1 MCYYK
6 KIHDNH
12 KLVELSD
19 IESLQKENITIESTT
34 KEFNNIS
41 QKIIELKKKI
51 ENEIN
56 KINDLY
62 EKTIDDL
69 TKSYLKKHEILL
81 KEENDLKEK
90 LQNEVSKC
98 KEQLENFLSQ
108 SNNEIQISERIN
120 KGIKKIEND
129 DKNII
134 KILSYVSKINKTQK
148 NINNLFSHLMKN
160 IKFNYEEEKSNIKYE
175 EYYFNGIY
183 IPKNIEIKDVSSNSL
198 NLNWNIDEI
207 NIINTDKNKIEYRVE
222 IKEEKEKF
230 KIVYEGNKNNC
241 LINNLKKN
249 TNYEIR
255 ICSLYNNLIG
265 LYSQIHKIKTLDIEN
280 IDSNILKESN
290 KNNELLGKLY
300 EWIGNK
306 KMELIFRGTRD
317 GMNNKSFHNKCDNKG
332 PNICLIR
339 NEKGHI
345 FGGYSS
351 ISWTSDC
358 NYHSAPDSFLF
369 TLTNIHNTEPTKFPS
384 KNDNKESYHHSTYGI
399 CFGGGHD
406 LGINSDF
413 INSGGWSNFS
423 FTYQDILGKG
433 KSIFTSDLNN
443 NNISFKI
450 KEIEIIKDK

>member
-90 LQNEVSKC
+90 LQNEVTKC

-351 ISWTSDC
+351 ISLTSDC

-443 NNISFKI
+443 NNNSFKI
-450 KEIEIIKDK
+450 KEIEIFKVK

>member
-1 MCYYK
+1 
-6 KIHDNH
+6 
-12 KLVELSD
+12 
-19 IESLQKENITIESTT
+19 
-34 KEFNNIS
+34 
-41 QKIIELKKKI
+41 
-51 ENEIN
+51 
-56 KINDLY
+56 
-62 EKTIDDL
+62 
-69 TKSYLKKHEILL
+69 
-81 KEENDLKEK
+81 
-90 LQNEVSKC
+90 
-98 KEQLENFLSQ
+98 
-108 SNNEIQISERIN
+108 
-120 KGIKKIEND
+120 
-129 DKNII
+129 
-134 KILSYVSKINKTQK
+134 
-148 NINNLFSHLMKN
+148 MKN

-183 IPKNIEIKDVSSNSL
+183 IPKNIEIKDVSTDSL

-207 NIINTDKNKIEYRVE
+207 NIIKIDKNKIKYRVE

-241 LINNLKKN
+241 SINNLKRN

-317 GMNNKSFHNKCDNKG
+317 GMSNKSFHNKCDNKG

-384 KNDNKESYHHSTYGI
+384 KK
-399 CFGGGHD
+399 
-406 LGINSDF
+406 
-413 INSGGWSNFS
+413 
-423 FTYQDILGKG
+423 
-433 KSIFTSDLNN
+433 
-443 NNISFKI
+443 
-450 KEIEIIKDK
+450 

>member
-6 KIHDNH
+6 KVHDNH
-12 KLVELSD
+12 KLVELLD

-56 KINDLY
+56 KINNLY

-69 TKSYLKKHEILL
+69 AKSYLKKHEILL

-90 LQNEVSKC
+90 LQNEVTKC

-108 SNNEIQISERIN
+108 SNNEIQIVERIN
-120 KGIKKIEND
+120 KGIKKTEND

-134 KILSYVSKINKTQK
+134 KRLSYVSKINKTQK

-183 IPKNIEIKDVSSNSL
+183 IPKNIEIKDVSTDSL

-207 NIINTDKNKIEYRVE
+207 NIIKIDKNKIKYRVE

-241 LINNLKKN
+241 SINNLKRN

-317 GMNNKSFHNKCDNKG
+317 GMHNKSFHNKCDNKG

-351 ISWTSDC
+351 IS
-358 NYHSAPDSFLF
+358 
-369 TLTNIHNTEPTKFPS
+369 
-384 KNDNKESYHHSTYGI
+384 
-399 CFGGGHD
+399 
-406 LGINSDF
+406 
-413 INSGGWSNFS
+413 
-423 FTYQDILGKG
+423 
-433 KSIFTSDLNN
+433 
-443 NNISFKI
+443 
-450 KEIEIIKDK
+450 